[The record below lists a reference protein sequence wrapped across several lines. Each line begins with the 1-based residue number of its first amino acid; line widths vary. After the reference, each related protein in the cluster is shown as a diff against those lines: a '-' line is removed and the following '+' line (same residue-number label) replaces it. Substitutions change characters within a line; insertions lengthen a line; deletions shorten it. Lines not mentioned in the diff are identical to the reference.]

1 MTENTRRGMLLAS
14 ASAVTAACARP
25 MTTTSRTSEA
35 APSQPPLP
43 LTYWK
48 SLSGPRHD
56 AQVQLVDAFNT
67 AQDRVRVTPEHQ
79 GEYNA
84 LSDKLRIAL
93 ASGAPPDVAMLGT
106 NADMPAFARLGV
118 LQPLDS
124 FARADKSFHLD
135 EIAPGFVRD
144 SRVSLPQ
151 QPGAPANGALFQL
164 PFARSTP
171 LLYAN
176 LDQLRTHGLPEAL
189 PTTWPAFLDVAQRL
203 VRARR
208 NASRDGEAVGPVA
221 SPAVGPFAYGAG
233 TSWWEFQPMLWAF
246 GGAFSDAQRRVRI
259 DAPASIEAMQFLADL
274 VYRHRVTLPTK
285 NAQAAFLRGEIAL
298 LTSSSANLTQIEE
311 SASFRAGVAPVPGH
325 RDAAVPGGGAGL
337 SLLQAAPRRAK
348 EHGWRFLTFMT
359 STESTAFFAQATG
372 YSPVRPAAHADPR
385 LATALDRSP
394 NARIALAQIDRVRPV
409 DAILAAPF
417 ANKRIEEALE
427 AILFHGASVPD
438 TCAHLASQLRQAAD
452 AA

>member
-1 MTENTRRGMLLAS
+1 MG
-14 ASAVTAACARP
+14 AACTRP
-25 MTTTSRTSEA
+25 VATMSGVQA
-35 APSQPPLP
+35 ASPSQPPLQ

-56 AQVQLVDAFNT
+56 AQVQLVDAFNAT
-67 AQDRVRVTPEHQ
+67 QDGARVTLEHQ

-93 ASGAPPDVAMLGT
+93 ASGAPPDIAMLGT
-106 NADMPAFARLGV
+106 NADMPAFARLSV
-118 LQPLDS
+118 LQPLDG
-124 FARADKSFHLD
+124 FARADTSFHLED
-135 EIAPGFVRD
+135 LAPGFVRD
-144 SRVSLPQ
+144 SRISLPT
-151 QPGAPANGALFQL
+151 QPGARATGALFQL

-176 LDQLRTHGLPEAL
+176 LDQLRAHGLPETL
-189 PTTWPAFLDVAQRL
+189 PTTWPALLDVAQRL

-208 NASRDGEAVGPVA
+208 NTARDGEAAA
-221 SPAVGPFAYGAG
+221 SDTAAGSAAGPFAHGAG

-246 GGAFSDAQRRVRI
+246 GGAYSDTQRRVRI
-259 DAPASIEAMQFLADL
+259 DAPVSIEAMQFLADL
-274 VYRHRVTLPTK
+274 VHRHRVTLATK

-298 LTSSSANLTQIEE
+298 LTTSSANLTQIEE
-311 SASFRAGVAPVPGH
+311 SASFGVGVAPVPGS
-325 RDAAVPGGGAGL
+325 RDKAVPGGGAGL
-337 SLLQAAPRRAK
+337 SLLQAAPLLAK

-359 STESTAFFAQATG
+359 STESTAFFARATG
-372 YSPVRPAAHADPR
+372 YAPVRPAAHADPR
-385 LATALDRSP
+385 LAAALSRSP

-409 DAILAAPF
+409 DAILAAPY

-438 TCAHLASQLRQAAD
+438 TCANLAAQLRQAAD